1 MKEITSKMNRH
12 NKIRY
17 NRKKLKE
24 SVVLKRKKEIYFNFI
39 EEIPIKINR
48 QKEIKNREFAFN
60 F

>member
-48 QKEIKNREFAFN
+48 QKEIKH
-60 F
+60 